1 MSRNFA
7 YLNICHNNQHIDC
20 EFVDIIGTR
29 RQDNLSSRMQ
39 HLNWQ
44 VTAAA
49 RYSPVASEL
58 VLVTAPGQSRGS
70 SGTSKLSVLAAQL
83 RLTAA
88 GCSCKTPS
96 SHLHSSVKLRPG
108 AKLHQCQIKLLLI
121 HNFLLTIIQTKM
133 LELLHDAN
141 LFRSADDR
149 DVRITKLEDCACAKF
164 SLRSSCFFVISY
176 NITFMQPI
184 LSIYGNYDW
193 W

>member
-44 VTAAA
+44 RQPDTRLRRPA
-49 RYSPVASEL
+49 RVGGA
-58 VLVTAPGQSRGS
+58 VHCKVCARS
-70 SGTSKLSVLAAQL
+70 SAQAHC
-83 RLTAA
+83 RLQLQDTVIAFH
-88 GCSCKTPS
+88 
-96 SHLHSSVKLRPG
+96 HLHSSVKLRPG

-164 SLRSSCFFVISY
+164 SLRSSCFFR
-176 NITFMQPI
+176 NF
-184 LSIYGNYDW
+184 L
-193 W
+193 

>member
-58 VLVTAPGQSRGS
+58 VLVTAPGPGEQC
-70 SGTSKLSVLAAQL
+70 TVKSVLAAQL

-88 GCSCKTPS
+88 ARHRHRICILLS
-96 SHLHSSVKLRPG
+96 SFGPVRNCTS
-108 AKLHQCQIKLLLI
+108 AKL
-121 HNFLLTIIQTKM
+121 NYYSFIIFYSRLFKQKCWSYSTTQTY
-133 LELLHDAN
+133 LEVQMIATSGSLNWKTAHAQN
-141 LFRSADDR
+141 LAS
-149 DVRITKLEDCACAKF
+149 VQVV
-164 SLRSSCFFVISY
+164 FFVISY

-184 LSIYGNYDW
+184 LSIYGKYNW

>member
-49 RYSPVASEL
+49 RYSPVHSEQASACDCSARPE
-58 VLVTAPGQSRGS
+58 
-70 SGTSKLSVLAAQL
+70 SGEQCTVKSVLAAQL
-83 RLTAA
+83 RLTA

-133 LELLHDAN
+133 LELLHDAK

-164 SLRSSCFFVISY
+164 SLRSSCFFR
-176 NITFMQPI
+176 NF
-184 LSIYGNYDW
+184 L
-193 W
+193 